1 MGFDQVVA
9 AELVF
14 GLREGT
20 SVVGVLPPRTRTE
33 VAVLV
38 GCKASPV
45 TMKGIIMSYDH
56 GRFV

>member
-1 MGFDQVVA
+1 
-9 AELVF
+9 
-14 GLREGT
+14 
-20 SVVGVLPPRTRTE
+20 
-33 VAVLV
+33 VLV